1 MPRTRAERASESRL
15 TEVSALTGRPG
26 VSKVGLGLSLW
37 STGRPG
43 SGDSGFL
50 PFFNQTQLLL
60 SVFCP
65 YHFYVPCK

>member
-15 TEVSALTGRPG
+15 TEVSALTGLPG
-26 VSKVGLGLSLW
+26 VSRVGLGLSLW

-50 PFFNQTQLLL
+50 PFFNQT
-60 SVFCP
+60 
-65 YHFYVPCK
+65 